1 MKCIA
6 ICINLIFFFQ
16 ESFDIPRGRGG
27 GDIEL
32 GEYGRNSGEL
42 GLDNFFKKVFIFI
55 HLM

>member
-1 MKCIA
+1 MG
-6 ICINLIFFFQ
+6 IFFFQ
-16 ESFDIPRGRGG
+16 ESFEIPRGRGG

-42 GLDNFFKKVFIFI
+42 GLDSFFKKVFIFI